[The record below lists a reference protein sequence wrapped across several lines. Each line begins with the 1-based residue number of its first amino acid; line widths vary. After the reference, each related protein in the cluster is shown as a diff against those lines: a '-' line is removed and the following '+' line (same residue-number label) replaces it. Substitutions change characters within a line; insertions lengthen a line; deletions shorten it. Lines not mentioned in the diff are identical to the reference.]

1 MIGNLTELIFILDRS
16 GSMQGLEGDT
26 IGGFNAM
33 LEKQKQ
39 AEGQARVTTALFD
52 NSYELLHDRLDLQA
66 VNPITDQ
73 DYFVRGSTALLDAIA
88 RSVMKVDS
96 VMKATTEQFRP
107 DKVLFVI
114 ITDGMENASREYT
127 TKKVKSMIEAEKE
140 KGWEFVF
147 LGANM
152 DAVETA
158 AQYGI
163 DADNTADYLADR
175 EGTRLNYTAMS
186 DAVAQFRTCGCAP
199 KESLKRIREDAARR
213 GGKKRRAKK

>member
-1 MIGNLTELIFILDRS
+1 MTTNITELVFILDRS
-16 GSMQGLEGDT
+16 GSMGGLEKDT

-33 LEKQKQ
+33 LDKQKQ
-39 AEGQARVTTALFD
+39 EKGQARVTTALFD

-66 VNPITDQ
+66 VNPISDQ

-114 ITDGMENASREYT
+114 ITDGMENASHRFTAQQVQALVNARRE
-127 TKKVKSMIEAEKE
+127 M
-140 KGWEFVF
+140 GWEFIF

-152 DAVETA
+152 DA
-158 AQYGI
+158 I
-163 DADNTADYLADR
+163 
-175 EGTRLNYTAMS
+175 
-186 DAVAQFRTCGCAP
+186 AVAQDYGINPNMAQTYRNDAKGVNMNFQAVHEATRSFRKSG
-199 KESLKRIREDAARR
+199 KVNKDWSESIRKREEE
-213 GGKKRRAKK
+213 GKR

>member
-1 MIGNLTELIFILDRS
+1 
-16 GSMQGLEGDT
+16 
-26 IGGFNAM
+26 M
-33 LEKQKQ
+33 LKKQQ
-39 AEGQARVTTALFD
+39 MVDGECQITTVLFD
-52 NSYELLHDRLDLQA
+52 NDYELLHDRIDIRA
-66 VNPITDQ
+66 VSPITKKEYQ
-73 DYFVRGSTALLDAIA
+73 IGGSTALLDAMGRTIQKIDNA
-88 RSVMKVDS
+88 QKHTAEEYRAEKVM
-96 VMKATTEQFRP
+96 
-107 DKVLFVI
+107 FVI